1 MPSQAKVQEIVD
13 VLEHHNSAEV
23 ARILESASAA
33 ELARVIESV
42 PSSRR
47 LAVWNQLDITQLAE
61 VLLELHG
68 DLRRQLITQTN
79 ESLLI
84 ESLSAVQMDEL
95 ADLDEDLPVSVVNA
109 MVEAM
114 DDQSRQRYQIV
125 SQYPD
130 DTAGGLMDVD
140 ATAIRADV
148 SLKAVLRF
156 LQRIRRREG
165 ELPEHLDSLIVVDR
179 NNCYVGILPLSDL
192 VSLDIQTSVSEVMRQ
207 GISAI
212 KPLTSAK
219 EVARIFGDEDLL
231 SVPVV
236 SDGGQLLG
244 RITVDDVIDVIRD
257 QAAREIYGRAG
268 LDQHS
273 DMFAPVVRSSVKRA
287 LWLGIN
293 LFTALLAAWVIGW
306 FEASIE
312 KVVALAILMPV
323 VASMGGV
330 AGSQTLTLVTRA
342 LALDQIGRGNALRLV
357 SQELKIGVLN
367 GLFWSCVVSGISIMW
382 FGDAWL
388 GLVFG
393 MAMMTVL
400 FAGALAGAL
409 VPLILNRLS
418 IDPALAGGVILTT
431 VTDIAGFGTFL
442 GLATLLIL

>member
-431 VTDIAGFGTFL
+431 VTDIVGFGTFL

>member
-1 MPSQAKVQEIVD
+1 MPSQVKVKEIVD
-13 VLEHHNSAEV
+13 ALGEDSGLSIAGL
-23 ARILESASAA
+23 LESASPA
-33 ELARVIESV
+33 ELARVIEAV
-42 PSSRR
+42 PSSKRI
-47 LAVWNQLDITQLAE
+47 AVWNKLHVSKMAE

-68 DLRRQLITQTN
+68 DLRRQLIAHTA
-79 ESLLI
+79 ESLLV

-130 DTAGGLMDVD
+130 DTAGGLMDMD

-148 SLKAVLRF
+148 SLKAALRF
-156 LQRIRRREG
+156 LRRIRGRDG

-179 NNCYVGILPLSDL
+179 NNSYLGVLPLSDL
-192 VSLDIQTSVSEVMRQ
+192 VSLDIEVSVSEVMRH
-207 GISAI
+207 GVSAI
-212 KPLTSAK
+212 KPLTSAR
-219 EVARIFGDEDLL
+219 EVARVFEDEDLM
-231 SVPVV
+231 SAAVV
-236 SDGGQLLG
+236 SDTGQLLG

-257 QAAREIYGRAG
+257 QADREIYARAG
-268 LDQHS
+268 LDQHP
-273 DMFAPVVRSSVKRA
+273 DLFAPVVRSSVKRA

-293 LFTALLAAWVIGW
+293 LFTAFLAAWVIGL

-342 LALDQIGRGNALRLV
+342 LALDQIGRSNSMRLM
-357 SQELKIGVLN
+357 SQELRIGALN
-367 GLFWSCVVSGISIMW
+367 GFFWSCVVAAIATVW
-382 FGDAWL
+382 FDDSWL

-393 MAMMTVL
+393 MAMMTV
-400 FAGALAGAL
+400 FISAALAGAL
-409 VPLILNRLS
+409 IPLILKRMK

-431 VTDIAGFGTFL
+431 VTDIVGFATFL

>member
-1 MPSQAKVQEIVD
+1 
-13 VLEHHNSAEV
+13 
-23 ARILESASAA
+23 
-33 ELARVIESV
+33 
-42 PSSRR
+42 
-47 LAVWNQLDITQLAE
+47 
-61 VLLELHG
+61 
-68 DLRRQLITQTN
+68 LITQTN

-431 VTDIAGFGTFL
+431 VTDIVGFGTFL

>member
-1 MPSQAKVQEIVD
+1 MPSQAKVQKIVD
-13 VLEHHNSAEV
+13 VLGEDSSAK
-23 ARILESASAA
+23 IGHLLELASAA

-47 LAVWNQLDITQLAE
+47 VGVWNQLHVSKMAE
-61 VLLELHG
+61 VLLELRG
-68 DLRRQLITQTN
+68 DLRRQLIAHTD
-79 ESLLI
+79 EALLI

-114 DDQSRQRYQIV
+114 DDQSKQRYQIV

-130 DTAGGLMDVD
+130 DTAGGLMDMD

-148 SLKAVLRF
+148 SLKAALRF
-156 LQRIRRREG
+156 LRRIRRREG

-179 NNCYVGILPLSDL
+179 NNRYLGVLPLSDL
-192 VSLDIQTSVSEVMRQ
+192 VSLNIEVSVSEVMHH
-207 GISAI
+207 GVPAI
-212 KPLTSAK
+212 RPLTSAK
-219 EVARIFGDEDLL
+219 EVARVFEDEDLL
-231 SVPVV
+231 SAPVV
-236 SDGGQLLG
+236 SDSGQLLG

-257 QAAREIYGRAG
+257 QADRAIYGRAG
-268 LDQHS
+268 LEQHP
-273 DMFAPVVRSSVKRA
+273 DMFAPVVRSSFKRA

-293 LFTALLAAWVIGW
+293 LFTAFLAAWVIGL

-342 LALDQIGRGNALRLV
+342 LALDQIGRSNAPRLIW
-357 SQELKIGVLN
+357 QELRIGLLN
-367 GLFWSCVVSGISIMW
+367 GLFWSCVVSAVAFVW
-382 FGDAWL
+382 FDDSWL

-393 MAMMTVL
+393 MAMMTVFL
-400 FAGALAGAL
+400 AAALAGAL
-409 VPLILNRLS
+409 IPLILQRLS

-431 VTDIAGFGTFL
+431 VTDIVGFATFL

>member
-1 MPSQAKVQEIVD
+1 MSSQAKVEELVD
-13 VLEHHNSAEV
+13 VLEENNRPKIAH
-23 ARILESASAA
+23 LLQSASPA

-47 LAVWNQLDITQLAE
+47 IAVWNQLDIAKMAE
-61 VLLELHG
+61 VLLESHG
-68 DLRRQLITQTN
+68 DLRRQLIAHTN

-114 DDQSRQRYQIV
+114 DDQSKQRYQIV

-130 DTAGGLMDVD
+130 DTAGGLMDID

-148 SLKAVLRF
+148 SLKAALRF
-156 LQRIRRREG
+156 LRRIRRREG

-179 NNCYVGILPLSDL
+179 NNRYLGMLPLSDL
-192 VSLDIQTSVSEVMRQ
+192 VSLDIEISVSEVMRQ
-207 GISAI
+207 GIPVI

-219 EVARIFGDEDLL
+219 EVARVFEDEDLL
-231 SVPVV
+231 SAPVV
-236 SDGGQLLG
+236 SDAGQLLG

-257 QAAREIYGRAG
+257 QADRVIYGRAG
-268 LDQHS
+268 LDQHP

-293 LFTALLAAWVIGW
+293 LFTAFLAAWVIGL

-342 LALDQIGRGNALRLV
+342 LALDQIGRGNALRLI
-357 SQELKIGVLN
+357 SQELRIGALN
-367 GLFWSCVVSGISIMW
+367 GLFWSCVVSAIATAW
-382 FGDAWL
+382 FEDSWL

-393 MAMMTVL
+393 MAMMAVF
-400 FAGALAGAL
+400 FAAALAGAL
-409 VPLILNRLS
+409 IPLILNRMS
-418 IDPALAGGVILTT
+418 VDPALAGGVILTT
-431 VTDIAGFGTFL
+431 VTDIVGFATFL
-442 GLATLLIL
+442 GLATVLML